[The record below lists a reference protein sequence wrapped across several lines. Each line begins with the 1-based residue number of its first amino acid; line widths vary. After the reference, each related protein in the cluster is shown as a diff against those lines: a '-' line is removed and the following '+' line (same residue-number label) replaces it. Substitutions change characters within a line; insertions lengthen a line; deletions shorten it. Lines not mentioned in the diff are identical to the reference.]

1 MHRIVV
7 VGGGAGGL
15 ELVTKL
21 GDLIGHKDDISI
33 TLVDAGLTH
42 VWKPL
47 LHEAAS
53 GSLDLAANEVN
64 YLVHSHQHN
73 YNYVYGSLVDINKDK
88 KSIDIEIISLMN
100 PEIKCIR
107 SIEYDTLVLALGSKS
122 NDFNV
127 AGVKEHC
134 YFLDSQDQAKKI
146 HDNIFMSYFDMKQ
159 QVIPAQSDYHVAIIG
174 GGATGVELISE
185 LINLKNKMAETLFKE
200 LSQIKVKFTLIDS
213 SERLL
218 SGLSPSISKEVE
230 KNLAAMGVNI
240 LKNARVSA
248 IDADKVYFSDGSAL
262 EANLKVWTAGIKAP
276 QVLEDLNGFE
286 KDNIHRLK
294 VYATLQ
300 TYSDPNIFA
309 LGDCAHCQLDAAHP
323 PLGARAQVASQQA
336 EFLALSLIN
345 RLENKKLP
353 MFKFVEKGSIVSL
366 GKEQA
371 VGEVLNEL
379 NIYGKLA
386 RTAYDALYRLHQVN
400 IHGLNQ
406 TVQLHKRDSAAKNLL
421 KKFKLY

>member
-1 MHRIVV
+1 
-7 VGGGAGGL
+7 
-15 ELVTKL
+15 
-21 GDLIGHKDDISI
+21 
-33 TLVDAGLTH
+33 
-42 VWKPL
+42 
-47 LHEAAS
+47 
-53 GSLDLAANEVN
+53 
-64 YLVHSHQHN
+64 
-73 YNYVYGSLVDINKDK
+73 
-88 KSIDIEIISLMN
+88 
-100 PEIKCIR
+100 
-107 SIEYDTLVLALGSKS
+107 
-122 NDFNV
+122 
-127 AGVKEHC
+127 
-134 YFLDSQDQAKKI
+134 
-146 HDNIFMSYFDMKQ
+146 
-159 QVIPAQSDYHVAIIG
+159 
-174 GGATGVELISE
+174 
-185 LINLKNKMAETLFKE
+185 
-200 LSQIKVKFTLIDS
+200 
-213 SERLL
+213 
-218 SGLSPSISKEVE
+218 
-230 KNLAAMGVNI
+230 MGVNI